1 MNVASAFGKFDGKQ
15 KGYLTLFEAK
25 CALLAMTGMK
35 IRKRELQEYFPEE
48 EVSLEDLTILASK
61 YKPENPVSSAFLST
75 FADDKGECTLD
86 RFRTLALKLGL
97 SNATEVF
104 LEIDKRKRGFID
116 LGDFLDFIN

>member
-25 CALLAMTGMK
+25 CALLAVTGMK
-35 IRKRELQEYFPEE
+35 IQKRELHAFFTDEQ
-48 EVSLEDLTILASK
+48 VTVEDLTILSNK
-61 YKPENPVSSAFLST
+61 LKPQNPITSAFLST

-86 RFRTLALKLGL
+86 RFRTLALQLGL
-97 SNATEVF
+97 TNSTEVF
-104 LEIDKRKRGFID
+104 LEIDKRKRGVID